1 MVKIAPSILAADLT
15 SLKKEIRRIE
25 EAGVDLVHIDVMD
38 GAFAPNITFGP
49 EIVRAI
55 RKITELPL
63 DVHLMIN
70 NPQKFV
76 KPFLQAGSD
85 ILTVH
90 IEASGNIEEAI
101 RLIKEGKKKAGIA
114 INPKTPLLA
123 IEEFLE
129 KVDMVTVMSVHPG
142 FAGQIFIPAVIPK
155 IRELKNLITKRNLKI
170 EIEVDGGINTT
181 TAPEVI
187 KAGADILASGMGVFG
202 SKDIKRAIEQLRTV
216 NSDR

>member
-15 SLKKEIRRIE
+15 SLKEEIGRVE
-25 EAGVDLVHIDVMD
+25 EAGADLIHIDIMAGV
-38 GAFAPNITFGP
+38 FTPNITFGP
-49 EIVRAI
+49 EMVRAV

-70 NPQKFV
+70 NPQKFI

-123 IEEFLE
+123 IDEFLE
-129 KVDMVTVMSVHPG
+129 KVEMVTVMSVHPG
-142 FAGQIFIPAVIPK
+142 FAGQIFIPAVVPK
-155 IRELKNLITKRNLKI
+155 IKELKDLIIKRNLKI

-202 SKDIKRAIEQLRTV
+202 SKDIKKTIEKLRTV
-216 NSDR
+216 ISDR

>member
-1 MVKIAPSILAADLT
+1 MVKIAPSILAANLT
-15 SLKKEIRRIE
+15 SLREEIRRVE
-25 EAGVDLVHIDVMD
+25 EAGADLVHIDIMD

-49 EIVRAI
+49 EMVRAV

-70 NPQKFV
+70 NPQKFI

-101 RLIKEGKKKAGIA
+101 GLIKEGKKKAGIA

-129 KVDMVTVMSVHPG
+129 KVEMVTVMSVHPG

-155 IRELKNLITKRNLKI
+155 IKELKDLIIKRNLKI

-181 TAPEVI
+181 TAPAVI
-187 KAGADILASGMGVFG
+187 KAGASILASGLGIFG
-202 SKDIKRAIEQLRTV
+202 SKDIKKTIKKLKGG
-216 NSDR
+216 

>member
-1 MVKIAPSILAADLT
+1 MVKIAPSVLAADLI
-15 SLKKEIRRIE
+15 SLKEEIRRIE
-25 EAGVDLVHIDVMD
+25 EAGADLVHIDVMA
-38 GAFAPNITFGP
+38 GAFVPNITFGP

-55 RKITELPL
+55 RKITKLPL

-70 NPQKFV
+70 NPQKFI

-101 RLIKEGKKKAGIA
+101 GLIKEGKKKAGIA

-123 IEEFLE
+123 IEEFLG

-155 IRELKNLITKRNLKI
+155 IRELKDLITKRNLKV

-187 KAGADILASGMGVFG
+187 KAGADILASGMGIFG
-202 SKDIKRAIEQLRTV
+202 SKDIKKAIKKLRTV
-216 NSDR
+216 IGER

>member
-1 MVKIAPSILAADLT
+1 MVKIAPSILAANLI
-15 SLKKEIRRIE
+15 SLKEEIRRIE
-25 EAGVDLVHIDVMD
+25 EAGADLIHIDIMD
-38 GAFAPNITFGP
+38 GHFAPNITFGP
-49 EIVRAI
+49 EMVRTI

-63 DVHLMIN
+63 DVHLMIH
-70 NPQKFV
+70 NPQKFI

-90 IEASGNIEEAI
+90 IEASGDLEKAI
-101 RLIKEGKKKAGIA
+101 GLIREGKKKAGIA

-155 IRELKNLITKRNLKI
+155 IKELKDLISRRNLKV
-170 EIEVDGGINTT
+170 EIEVDGGIDTI
-181 TAPEVI
+181 TAPGVI
-187 KAGADILASGMGVFG
+187 KAGADILASGLGIFG
-202 SKDIKRAIEQLRTV
+202 SKDIKKTIEKLKK
-216 NSDR
+216 

>member
-15 SLKKEIRRIE
+15 SLKEEIGRLE
-25 EAGVDLVHIDVMD
+25 EAGADLVHIDIMD
-38 GAFAPNITFGP
+38 GAFAPNLTFGP
-49 EIVRAI
+49 EVVRAV

-63 DVHLMIN
+63 DVHLMIH

-123 IEEFLE
+123 VEEFLE
-129 KVDMVTVMSVHPG
+129 KVEMVTVMSVHPG
-142 FAGQIFIPAVIPK
+142 FAGQIFIPAVTPK
-155 IRELKNLITKRNLKI
+155 IRELKDLITKRNLKV
-170 EIEVDGGINTT
+170 EIEVDGGISTT

-187 KAGADILASGMGVFG
+187 KAGADILASGMGIFG
-202 SKDIKRAIEQLRTV
+202 SRDIKETIKKLKGEK
-216 NSDR
+216 

>member
-1 MVKIAPSILAADLT
+1 MVKIAPSILAADLA
-15 SLKKEIRRIE
+15 SLKKEIGRVK
-25 EAGVDLVHIDVMD
+25 EAGADLIHIDIMD
-38 GAFAPNITFGP
+38 GVFAPNITFGP
-49 EIVRAI
+49 DTVRAI

-101 RLIKEGKKKAGIA
+101 RWIKEGKKKIGIA

-129 KVDMVTVMSVHPG
+129 KVEMVTVMSVHPG

-155 IRELKNLITKRNLKI
+155 IRELKDLITKRNLKI

-181 TAPEVI
+181 TAPAVI
-187 KAGADILASGMGVFG
+187 KAGADILASGLGIFG
-202 SKDIKRAIEQLRTV
+202 SKDIKKTIEKLRTV

>member
-1 MVKIAPSILAADLT
+1 MVKIAPSILAANLT
-15 SLKKEIRRIE
+15 SLREEIGRIE
-25 EAGVDLVHIDVMD
+25 EAGADLVHIDIMD

-49 EIVRAI
+49 EMVRAL

-70 NPQKFV
+70 NPQKFI

-85 ILTVH
+85 ILTIH

-101 RLIKEGKKKAGIA
+101 KLIKEGKKKAGIA

-129 KVDMVTVMSVHPG
+129 KAEMVTVMSVYPG

-155 IRELKNLITKRNLKI
+155 IKELKDLITKRNLKV
-170 EIEVDGGINTT
+170 EIEVDGGINTV

-202 SKDIKRAIEQLRTV
+202 SRDIKKTIKKLKGG
-216 NSDR
+216 

>member
-1 MVKIAPSILAADLT
+1 MVKIAPSILAANLT
-15 SLKKEIRRIE
+15 SLREEIRRVE
-25 EAGVDLVHIDVMD
+25 EAGADLVHIDIMD

-49 EIVRAI
+49 EMVRAI

-70 NPQKFV
+70 NPQKFI

-85 ILTVH
+85 LLTVH

-101 RLIKEGKKKAGIA
+101 GLIKEGKKKAGIA

-129 KVDMVTVMSVHPG
+129 KVDMITVMSVHPG

-155 IRELKNLITKRNLKI
+155 IKELKDLIIKRNLKI
-170 EIEVDGGINTT
+170 DIEVDGGINTT

-187 KAGADILASGMGVFG
+187 KAGADILASGLGIFG
-202 SKDIKRAIEQLRTV
+202 SKDIKKTIEKLKGG
-216 NSDR
+216 

>member
-1 MVKIAPSILAADLT
+1 M
-15 SLKKEIRRIE
+15 KEEMGRVE
-25 EAGVDLVHIDVMD
+25 EAGADLIHIDIMD
-38 GAFAPNITFGP
+38 GVFAPNITFGP
-49 EIVRAI
+49 ETVRAI

-70 NPQKFV
+70 SPQKFI

-129 KVDMVTVMSVHPG
+129 KVEMVTVMSVYPG
-142 FAGQIFIPAVIPK
+142 FAGQIFIPAVVSK
-155 IRELKNLITKRNLKI
+155 IRELRDLITKRKLKV
-170 EIEVDGGINTT
+170 EIEVDGGINTI

-187 KAGADILASGMGVFG
+187 KAGADILASGMGIFG
-202 SKDIKRAIEQLRTV
+202 SKDIKKTIEKLKKGTTENTEKPLGAQRTQ
-216 NSDR
+216 